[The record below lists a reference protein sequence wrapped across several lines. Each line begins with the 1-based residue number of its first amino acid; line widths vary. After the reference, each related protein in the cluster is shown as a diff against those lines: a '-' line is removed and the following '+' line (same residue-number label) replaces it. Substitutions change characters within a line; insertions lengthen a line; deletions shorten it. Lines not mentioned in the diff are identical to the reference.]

1 MPARSGAPRASSR
14 WASATTSSPP
24 ASKPTAASP
33 PSASRRH
40 AGRHERHDTNE
51 EPAAPGRGGRL
62 RSRPRVSSDA
72 PGPRHWHRPRFVA
85 CGCIDSTARDGNV
98 SRAVRD
104 ELEPS
109 GPGARSATLRIT
121 NHRHT
126 EACVPRPPRLF
137 DSPSARCGFAVL
149 LRTSAMRQRWAGGRS
164 LRFSEEFQVHPHVS
178 PFSDRVGRAN
188 RGSEQA
194 EVASNPNQCAIHRT
208 RKNKSSLVR
217 YRNMGATSHGAPT
230 GSGAS
235 GNSASRILP
244 GCPVLVTFGFGEVA
258 VSAIGLAC
266 LWKLDRRIRE
276 AGWVRLTC
284 AIRARPQE
292 ALS

>member
-149 LRTSAMRQRWAGGRS
+149 LRTSAMRQRWAGGALSQIFRGIPGS
-164 LRFSEEFQVHPHVS
+164 PARFPLFGSRRQGKPRE
-178 PFSDRVGRAN
+178 RA
-188 RGSEQA
+188 S
-194 EVASNPNQCAIHRT
+194 
-208 RKNKSSLVR
+208 
-217 YRNMGATSHGAPT
+217 
-230 GSGAS
+230 GSGLES
-235 GNSASRILP
+235 ESMRDSPDPQKQEFPCPLPQYGGNVAWSADGFGCLGQLRLPHSAGLSRI
-244 GCPVLVTFGFGEVA
+244 GDV
-258 VSAIGLAC
+258 
-266 LWKLDRRIRE
+266 WIR
-276 AGWVRLTC
+276 
-284 AIRARPQE
+284 
-292 ALS
+292 